1 MSIKAAWNLVRSR
14 GTPNF
19 WHKFVWNKI
28 LPPSATTFAWR
39 LFHNKT
45 PISMWVKRIGAPI
58 ASACPLCL
66 KNEESEYHILFE
78 CHQASQMWTWLCI
91 QTDVPPL
98 TSTAPSIWR
107 ALSADYCS
115 YSRCLIGAVILMVT
129 HAIWK
134 VRNELFREKLHL
146 FCRSAMLS
154 LIKQDPC
161 KSQETISQYI
171 AVQAIQ
177 QPQLGTPNDI
187 LRLVLSLLCS
197 FVSFF
202 PLLFFSFD
210 PFVSLFRGF

>member
-1 MSIKAAWNLVRSR
+1 
-14 GTPNF
+14 
-19 WHKFVWNKI
+19 
-28 LPPSATTFAWR
+28 
-39 LFHNKT
+39 
-45 PISMWVKRIGAPI
+45 MWVKRIGAPI

-210 PFVSLFRGF
+210 PFVSLFRGFWLYTLPPLFSGRHYDFFRVGFWFLDH